1 MLKLR
6 PRPVTSHTI
15 TMLQTQTR
23 FLWKEMIPRA
33 AIHVGTDKKS
43 FSSQVG
49 NEVERRG
56 WDEKRYQLK
65 NADIDKN
72 NHYNYSRKRLN
83 FEIVKAERL
92 CLLVPSR
99 AVA

>member
-1 MLKLR
+1 MER
-6 PRPVTSHTI
+6 N
-15 TMLQTQTR
+15 
-23 FLWKEMIPRA
+23 IPRA

-49 NEVERRG
+49 NEAERRG

-72 NHYNYSRKRLN
+72 NCTIL
-83 FEIVKAERL
+83 I
-92 CLLVPSR
+92 LVDCFGCYP
-99 AVA
+99 